1 MKTNNKPAGPDID
14 SIISGLTSE
23 KQSPASKEQVPP
35 FIPPQNTSEEMDAES
50 DNDRHVGRLWTE
62 FLEILNDPEEESED
76 NRTTKLYAI
85 DDDIVETLHQCDFDG
100 KPNVDVINSI
110 LRAFL
115 IDNIER
121 LKKMQ
126 LPRSVSLLD
135 KY

>member
-14 SIISGLTSE
+14 SIISGLTSD
-23 KQSPASKEQVPP
+23 KQKSTSKEPVSS
-35 FIPPQNTSEEMDAES
+35 FVPPQNSSAEMDTER
-50 DNDRHVGRLWTE
+50 DNNGYGGRLWTE
-62 FLEILNDPEEESED
+62 FLEILNDPEEETDD

-85 DDDIVETLHQCDFDG
+85 DDDIVETLHQCDFNG
-100 KPNVDVINSI
+100 KPNVAVINSI

-115 IDNIER
+115 IDNIET

-126 LPRSVSLLD
+126 LPRSMSLLD

>member
-23 KQSPASKEQVPP
+23 KQRPASKEPVPP

-50 DNDRHVGRLWTE
+50 DNDRHAGRLWTE

>member
-1 MKTNNKPAGPDID
+1 
-14 SIISGLTSE
+14 
-23 KQSPASKEQVPP
+23 
-35 FIPPQNTSEEMDAES
+35 MDAES

-126 LPRSVSLLD
+126 MPRTVSLLD

>member
-23 KQSPASKEQVPP
+23 KQRPASKEPVPP

-126 LPRSVSLLD
+126 MPRTVSLLD